1 MPTIHLC
8 YFMEQFS
15 FAAVFS
21 PTCDMQGIYVTV
33 VTPVEPEIKFNHLNY
48 YDDTVI
54 SRYTYGYSKG
64 LYIKGQRCSLNLNC
78 WGYEAFLKI

>member
-8 YFMEQFS
+8 YFMEQLF
-15 FAAVFS
+15 FFFLQMFFS
-21 PTCDMQGIYVTV
+21 PTCDVQGIYVTV
-33 VTPVEPEIKFNHLNY
+33 VTPVEPEIKLNHLNY

-64 LYIKGQRCSLNLNC
+64 LCIKGQR
-78 WGYEAFLKI
+78 